1 MGTPGMTPT
10 DERIA
15 AWLSQYVRAPTPS
28 SLLPALP
35 DWIRDGLALLIGS
48 GVMTA
53 EEALQECAREYN
65 AIIPR
70 GYFPEGRGAP

>member
-1 MGTPGMTPT
+1 MTPA

-28 SLLPALP
+28 SLLPASP

-48 GVMTA
+48 GVMDA
-53 EEALQECAREYN
+53 GEALQECAWEYN
-65 AIIPR
+65 VIIPR
-70 GYFPEGRGAP
+70 EYLPEEKGENV